1 MPVNIMILGK
11 EFMLEVFPPMLDQN
25 KGDNLNLDD
34 LEETVKPRTYWDMIV
49 NQELPDKQL
58 PTSSK

>member
-1 MPVNIMILGK
+1 MILGK